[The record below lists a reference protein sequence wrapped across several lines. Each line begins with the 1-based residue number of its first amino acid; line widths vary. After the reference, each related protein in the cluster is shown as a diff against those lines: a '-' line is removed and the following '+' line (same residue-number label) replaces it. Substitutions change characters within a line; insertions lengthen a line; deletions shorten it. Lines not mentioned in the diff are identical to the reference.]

1 MSDSKTRE
9 CPYCA
14 ETIKAAAVLCRF
26 CGRDLPPRPAPA
38 RSAPGQAAALPAE
51 PSVTVAIRQSEIFD
65 LLAALI
71 EKSLVAYEEDEQ
83 GCGRYRMLET
93 VRQYGRDRLVE
104 AGDGEPARDRHL
116 GFYLELGEQ
125 AEKRLRSAEQVE
137 WLDLLETE
145 HDNVRAAIAWSLG
158 RDPEAALRLAG
169 AVSWFWLLRC
179 HWREGR
185 EQLEAALR
193 QPASGAGS
201 ARLRALI
208 GACCLVYHT
217 GDTARLHALAV
228 ECQVLAREA
237 GDGWHLAFAL
247 ALEAL
252 AALSR
257 GEPER
262 AAFAADESLALAR
275 KIDDPWLLALIA
287 MLAACQPLH
296 RKEHDQAA
304 ALLGEAAALG
314 EQTGDRFLIGL
325 TWANLA
331 AVRIHEGRYNEA
343 RVLAKQSM
351 RQVQPLDQRS
361 VLAFCLEIL
370 AGAEAGE
377 HRGERAAQLLGAA
390 AALREVLAYP
400 VEGADRPLYDW
411 AVRTTRDQLTPE
423 EFAAAWAAGQALTP
437 ERVLADV
444 LADLADA

>member
-1 MSDSKTRE
+1 VTFSRTAR
-9 CPYCA
+9 
-14 ETIKAAAVLCRF
+14 AVT
-26 CGRDLPPRPAPA
+26 
-38 RSAPGQAAALPAE
+38 APGQGSALLGE
-51 PSVTVAIRQSEIFD
+51 PSATSSIRQTEIFD
-65 LLAALI
+65 LLTALI
-71 EKSLVAYEEDEQ
+71 EKSLVVYEEDEQ
-83 GCGRYRMLET
+83 GRGRYRMLET

-116 GFYLELGEQ
+116 GFYLALGEQ

-193 QPASGAGS
+193 ESAGEASAV
-201 ARLRALI
+201 RTRALI
-208 GACCLVYHT
+208 GACCLVYHV
-217 GDTARLHALAV
+217 GDYVRLHALAA
-228 ECQVLAREA
+228 ECQAIAREA

-252 AALSR
+252 EAFSQ

-262 AAFAADESLALAR
+262 AALAADESLALAR
-275 KIDDPWLLALIA
+275 TIPDPWLRALIA
-287 MLAACQPLH
+287 MLAAGQPLH

-390 AALREVLAYP
+390 AALREALAYP

-411 AVRTTRDQLTPE
+411 AVSATRDQLTPE
-423 EFAAAWAAGQALTP
+423 RFAAAWVAGQALTP
-437 ERVLADV
+437 EQVLADV
-444 LADLADA
+444 LVEEADA